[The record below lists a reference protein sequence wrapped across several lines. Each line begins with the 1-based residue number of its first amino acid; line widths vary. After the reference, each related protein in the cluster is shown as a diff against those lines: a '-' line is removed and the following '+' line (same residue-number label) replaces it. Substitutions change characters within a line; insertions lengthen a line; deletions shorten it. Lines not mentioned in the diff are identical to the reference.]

1 MASLLSSLT
10 PLLHTDVDSSFL
22 KLQLYWGRTYILSIH
37 SFKVCS
43 LMGFSVLIGLCN
55 YQSNRF
61 WHIVINLKG
70 KPNPLAVTSSIPQ
83 PPQPLAATNLLSV
96 FLNLPILDIWY
107 KCNYRICGHF
117 WLASLI
123 YHTVFEFH
131 PWCSTYMYFISLYC
145 QILINYVDISYLM
158 YLFICWWVF
167 GFFHFFVVMNN
178 VTINLHVQE
187 IFFYSVFWNLL

>member
-1 MASLLSSLT
+1 M
-10 PLLHTDVDSSFL
+10 
-22 KLQLYWGRTYILSIH
+22 
-37 SFKVCS
+37 
-43 LMGFSVLIGLCN
+43 CN

-61 WHIVINLKG
+61 WHIVINLKRT
-70 KPNPLAVTSSIPQ
+70 PNPLAVTSSIPQ

-123 YHTVFEFH
+123 YHTVLSFIH
-131 PWCSTYMYFISLYC
+131 GAAYMYFISLYC

-158 YLFICWWVF
+158 YLFICWWIF

-178 VTINLHVQE
+178 VTTNLHVQE
-187 IFFYSVFWNLL
+187 IFFYLVFWNLL

>member
-1 MASLLSSLT
+1 MANCTAPFHTRDLKSADIGICRGPETSLLWLLTDDCILLMASLLSSLS

-43 LMGFSVLIGLCN
+43 LMVFSVLIGLCN

-61 WHIVINLKG
+61 WHRVINLKG
-70 KPNPLAVTSSIPQ
+70 TPNPLAVTSSIPQ
-83 PPQPLAATNLLSV
+83 TPQHLVSNLLSV

-107 KCNYRICGHF
+107 KCNYRICGDF

-123 YHTVFEFH
+123 YHTAFEFH

-145 QILINYVDISYLM
+145 QIRINYVIYH
-158 YLFICWWVF
+158 I
-167 GFFHFFVVMNN
+167 
-178 VTINLHVQE
+178 
-187 IFFYSVFWNLL
+187 